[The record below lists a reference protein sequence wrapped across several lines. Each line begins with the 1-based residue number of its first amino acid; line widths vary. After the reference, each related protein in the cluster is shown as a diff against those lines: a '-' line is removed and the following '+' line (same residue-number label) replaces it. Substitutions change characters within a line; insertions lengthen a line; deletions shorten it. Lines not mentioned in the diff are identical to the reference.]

1 MMAADDRVYLDYNAS
16 TPVSRA
22 AREAMAEA
30 AASHYGN
37 PSSAKESVES
47 SRQKVAEA
55 LGCAPDEVIFTS
67 GGTESNNLAICGA
80 LTALWDQ
87 KGMSHNTGHIITTD
101 IEHPT
106 TREVCWMLGVRGVQV
121 SWLPTG
127 SGGAVQAADVLAAV
141 REDTLLVTMMHA
153 NNETGLLQPIAQI
166 AEGLRAIREGRGGM
180 TPVFHTDASQSL
192 GKVPCKVEELGVD
205 LLTVCSHKFHGPI
218 GIGALYHRG
227 GVPLCRQLFGAQHER
242 GLRPGTENVILA
254 AGMAAALAEAVR
266 GLGDSSAHCAAVR
279 RALYDALS
287 AEVDVVQSGGADQ
300 AEGRRLPNTLSC
312 ALRQRGGGPYI
323 QAVPLL
329 VALADTVAAS
339 TGSACGLTMV
349 SSVLQAMGMPW
360 DQALGTLHLSVG
372 RTTTPEAAQRGAAL
386 ILAEA
391 QRQFA
396 RKHPQSEVLHRSV
409 DSSRQRPLQGP
420 AHE

>member
-30 AASHYGN
+30 AASHWGN
-37 PSSAKESVES
+37 PSSGHWAGRAAKESVES

-67 GGTESNNLAICGA
+67 GGTESNNFAICGA
-80 LTALWDQ
+80 LIALWEQ
-87 KGMSHNTGHIITTD
+87 MGMPHNTGHIITTD
-101 IEHPT
+101 IEHPA
-106 TREVCWMLGVRGVQV
+106 TREVCRELQKRGVAV

-205 LLTVCSHKFHGPI
+205 LLTVCSHKFYGPK
-218 GIGALYHRG
+218 GVGALYHRG

-312 ALRQRGGGPYI
+312 ALRQRGGGPFI
-323 QAVPLL
+323 QAASLL
-329 VALADTVAAS
+329 AALADTVAAS
-339 TGSACGLTMV
+339 AGSACNAGSTSV
-349 SSVLQAMGMPW
+349 SYVLQAMGMPQ
-360 DQALGTLHLSVG
+360 DQALGTLRLSVG

-396 RKHPQSEVLHRSV
+396 RHAEA
-409 DSSRQRPLQGP
+409 SRKRPR
-420 AHE
+420 ES